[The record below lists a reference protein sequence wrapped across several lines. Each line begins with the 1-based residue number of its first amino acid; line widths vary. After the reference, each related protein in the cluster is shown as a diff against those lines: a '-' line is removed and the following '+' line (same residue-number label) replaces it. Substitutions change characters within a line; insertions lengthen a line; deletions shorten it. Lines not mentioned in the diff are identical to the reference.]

1 MSLTENLLPIKYLYI
16 HNKNKFI
23 SAIFSL
29 EGYMLYNTNVGGIT
43 TLGGVYQPHFDPQRA
58 LCPWTRQHAQRVCKV
73 KCECVCTK
81 TKRQSALAII
91 GGRAK
96 AVLNSHRDSKLQREN
111 GDGTEPDFGWKSRSR
126 RAKQSPN
133 PDRTWKNIALGI
145 VSSRGRLVQQ
155 LLVISAVKI
164 VLSGLSAFQNIP
176 E

>member
-43 TLGGVYQPHFDPQRA
+43 TLEERISRTLTHSVPCA
-58 LCPWTRQHAQRVCKV
+58 LEPGSTLSECV
-73 KCECVCTK
+73 KWSVSVCTK

-164 VLSGLSAFQNIP
+164 VLSVFSAFQNIP